1 MLVIGAGKT
10 VLGALERYSGGGSI
24 VVVECA
30 RRVEERGLAA
40 YLKGLPSVRA
50 LITTPGDELPQEPEQ
65 IASLLLSAEVGSRF
79 TAVLPALEEGVV
91 PAAIAADLL
100 GLPGAGLRA
109 ARVFRDK
116 ALLRRVA
123 DDAGIAGP
131 RWREIGDAAA
141 LAAALA
147 ELSGPGHVLKPLG
160 ASGSRGVLRLGAG
173 DDPAAAW
180 ADAVGAVGGT
190 ARFLVEELMVGPE
203 VSVETLVRDGRTLF
217 WNPTVKEVQP
227 GPHPVEV
234 GHVLPGPL
242 PAREL
247 AQLRESTDALIKAA
261 GFGSGVLH
269 SEWILTAA
277 GPALVECAARIPG
290 DRITDLLTEAYGF
303 PFIAAYAGLMSGADP
318 VIPTRAVRAAAIRF
332 LTPEPAAAVT
342 VEGQADAL
350 AVPGVTDVRID
361 ATDKLEV
368 PPLRSSSDRVGH
380 VVATGPDPDAALAA
394 AREGA
399 DRIRF
404 EAL

>member
-1 MLVIGAGKT
+1 MKLVVGAGRT
-10 VLGALERYSGGGSI
+10 VLGALEPSSGDGSI
-24 VVVECA
+24 VVLECA
-30 RRVEERGLAA
+30 RRIEERGLVA
-40 YLKGLPSVRA
+40 YLDTLPSVRA
-50 LITTPGDELPQEPEQ
+50 LITAPGDELPQEPDRL
-65 IASLLLSAEVGSRF
+65 AALLAAAEVRPRL
-79 TAVLPALEEGVV
+79 TAVLPALEEAVV
-91 PAAIAADLL
+91 PAAVAADLL
-100 GLPGAGLRA
+100 GLPGAGVRA

-116 ALLRRVA
+116 ALLRTVA

-147 ELSGPGHVLKPLG
+147 ELPGPGHVLKPLG

-180 ADAVGAVGGT
+180 ADAVGAVGT

-203 VSVETLVRDGRTLF
+203 VSVESLVSDGRTLF
-217 WNPTVKEVQP
+217 WNPTVKDVAP

-234 GHVLPGPL
+234 GHVLPGRL
-242 PAREL
+242 PGREAAL
-247 AQLRESTDALIKAA
+247 LRESTDALIKAA
-261 GFGSGVLH
+261 GFGTGVLH

-303 PFIAAYAGLMSGADP
+303 PFIAAYADLMAGAEP
-318 VIPTRAVRAAAIRF
+318 AIPSRAARAAAIRF

-342 VEGQADAL
+342 VAGQADAL
-350 AVPGVTDVRID
+350 AVPGVTEVRID
-361 ATDKLEV
+361 AAEKLEV
-368 PPLRSSSDRVGH
+368 RPLHSSADRVGH
-380 VVATGPDPDAALAA
+380 VLATGPDPEAARTA

-399 DRIRF
+399 ARIRF
-404 EAL
+404 GAA